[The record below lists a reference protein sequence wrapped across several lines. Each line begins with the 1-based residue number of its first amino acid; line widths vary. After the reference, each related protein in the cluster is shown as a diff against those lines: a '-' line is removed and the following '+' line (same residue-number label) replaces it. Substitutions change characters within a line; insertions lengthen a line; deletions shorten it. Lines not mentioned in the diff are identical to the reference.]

1 MTESEVWRLLPFSAG
16 PAHSELAAAEAMLVG
31 LAHEP
36 RPALRWYGAAGRA
49 LVLGSGQ
56 RLTDADGAAL
66 AAVGATLHKR
76 ASGGTA
82 VLFVPGLFMQD
93 IALPAA
99 HPLRRDDVSESYRWL
114 GAVWADA
121 LDALGVPA
129 EPVSVAAARADSQA
143 TDALVRRACFG
154 GISPYEVMTGGRKL
168 VGFSQV
174 RRRQGALLQVGVYS
188 HWPGRALAELLALD
202 ESERADLVRRLD
214 ARVCGLGELLADLP
228 DLERIAA
235 AFATALARRHGI
247 DLAPAT
253 WSAAE
258 LEARAAALPR
268 FAPLS
273 LDTGAT
279 AGPISAS

>member
-1 MTESEVWRLLPFSAG
+1 MSRSWRLLPTSAA
-16 PAHSELAAAEAMLVG
+16 PAELELASGAALLAG
-31 LAHEP
+31 LEEHG
-36 RPALRWYGAAGRA
+36 RPALRWYAAREPA
-49 LVLGSGQ
+49 LILGSGQ
-56 RLTDADGAAL
+56 KLSDIDAAAC
-66 AAVGATLHKR
+66 ASAGVQVHRR

-82 VLFVPGLFMQD
+82 VLFMPGFLMQD
-93 IALPAA
+93 IALPRAD
-99 HPLRRDDVSESYRWL
+99 PLYLDDVSESYRWL

-235 AFATALARRHGI
+235 AFAAALARRHGI

>member
-1 MTESEVWRLLPFSAG
+1 MSRSWRLLPTSAA
-16 PAHSELAAAEAMLVG
+16 PAELELASGAALLAG
-31 LAHEP
+31 LEEHG
-36 RPALRWYGAAGRA
+36 RPALRWYAAREPA
-49 LVLGSGQ
+49 LILGSGQ
-56 RLTDADGAAL
+56 KLSDIDAAAC
-66 AAVGATLHKR
+66 ASAGVQVHRR

-82 VLFVPGLFMQD
+82 VLFMPGFLMQD
-93 IALPAA
+93 IALPRAD
-99 HPLRRDDVSESYRWL
+99 PLYLDDVSESYRWL

>member
-1 MTESEVWRLLPFSAG
+1 MSRSWRLLPTSAA
-16 PAHSELAAAEAMLVG
+16 PAELELASGAALLAG
-31 LAHEP
+31 LEEHG
-36 RPALRWYGAAGRA
+36 RPALRWYAAREPA
-49 LVLGSGQ
+49 LILGSGQ
-56 RLTDADGAAL
+56 KLSDIDAAAC
-66 AAVGATLHKR
+66 ASAGVQVHRR

-82 VLFVPGLFMQD
+82 VLFMPGFLMQD
-93 IALPAA
+93 IALPRAD
-99 HPLRRDDVSESYRWL
+99 PLYLDDVSESYRWL
-114 GAVWADA
+114 GAVWTDA

>member
-1 MTESEVWRLLPFSAG
+1 MSRSWRLLPTSAA
-16 PAHSELAAAEAMLVG
+16 PAELELASGAALLAG
-31 LAHEP
+31 LEEHG
-36 RPALRWYGAAGRA
+36 RPALRWYAAREPA
-49 LVLGSGQ
+49 LILGSGQ
-56 RLTDADGAAL
+56 KLSDIDAAAC
-66 AAVGATLHKR
+66 ASAGVQVHRR

-82 VLFVPGLFMQD
+82 VLFMPGFLMQD
-93 IALPAA
+93 IALPRAD
-99 HPLRRDDVSESYRWL
+99 PLYLDDVSESYRWL
-114 GAVWADA
+114 GAVWTDA

-235 AFATALARRHGI
+235 AFAAALARRHGI